1 MDTVTPELARK
12 TWRTLEPLH
21 GMIYFVPQA
30 AARYEPL
37 GLTGRSGYFA
47 SRAAAMG
54 AVDAATVT
62 STFYNFDPGLVRAS
76 MEGVW
81 QRTTPEEVAA
91 VRLAAVDDARR

>member
-1 MDTVTPELARK
+1 MDAVTPELARK